1 MASVRNGVCSVGSE
15 GIYADSLQT
24 ECRFLST
31 RNTYIWAPNTDTM
44 LALVWA
50 GMGLAKASIIEPL
63 KMQGVDSF
71 GDFAMVVRLKMMT
84 KPGEQFTMKRKALL
98 MIRKAFEENGIKIA
112 VPTVQVSGGGDE
124 AAAAASETIRMRKA
138 AEAAAAKPA

>member
-15 GIYADSLQT
+15 GTYADSLQT

-31 RNTYIWAPNTDTM
+31 RNIYIWAANTDTM

-50 GMGLAKASIIEPL
+50 GIGLAKASIIEPL

-112 VPTVQVSGGGDE
+112 VPTVQIASGADMQ
-124 AAAAASETIRMRKA
+124 AAAAYQAQTMAKASA
-138 AEAAAAKPA
+138 V

>member
-1 MASVRNGVCSVGSE
+1 
-15 GIYADSLQT
+15 
-24 ECRFLST
+24 
-31 RNTYIWAPNTDTM
+31 
-44 LALVWA
+44 
-50 GMGLAKASIIEPL
+50 
-63 KMQGVDSF
+63 MQGVDSF

-112 VPTVQVSGGGDE
+112 VPTVQVSGGNDE
-124 AAAAASETIRMRKA
+124 AAAAASETMRMRKA

>member
-1 MASVRNGVCSVGSE
+1 MDQRVPTPIAYKPSVASFPRAV
-15 GIYADSLQT
+15 
-24 ECRFLST
+24 
-31 RNTYIWAPNTDTM
+31 
-44 LALVWA
+44 
-50 GMGLAKASIIEPL
+50 SIIEPL
-63 KMQGVDSF
+63 KMHGVDSF

-124 AAAAASETIRMRKA
+124 AAAAASETIRRRKA